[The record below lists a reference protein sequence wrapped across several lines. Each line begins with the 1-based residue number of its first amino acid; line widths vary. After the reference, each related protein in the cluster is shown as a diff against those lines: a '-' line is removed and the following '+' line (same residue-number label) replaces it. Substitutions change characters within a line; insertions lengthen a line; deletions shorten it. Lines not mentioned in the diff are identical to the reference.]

1 MKKWL
6 MALFTVLA
14 CTFAVSC
21 MGLENAHTHNYA
33 EKTYEPT
40 CTEQGYTEKV
50 CTVCQKSEKYD
61 FVDSKG
67 HDYAKKTVSA
77 TCTERGYDLYT
88 CNVCGDTKKENFK
101 DALDHAYGYK
111 VVAPTC
117 EEQGYTL
124 YTCQRCADT
133 YRDGFVT
140 PLDHVAGD
148 WITTKAPTCLEPGKR
163 IKTCVMCGMEMVSG
177 QISVTEHSY
186 VVYSTVEPSESEN
199 GYVTYKCTIC
209 GSSYRGEYVK
219 TETENTAEDVYNL
232 IKDATVHITAYT
244 KQGRGFSMGSG
255 FFISS
260 DGEIITNYHVIKSA
274 YALEVTLLSGEKYVV
289 SSVISYDSE
298 QDIAMLKINL
308 SDTPFIKISSEGVK
322 TGDTVYAL
330 GSSLGLVDSFSS
342 GIVANPDRLI
352 SGMSYIQMTAPI
364 SSGNS
369 GGPLVNSKGEL
380 VGINTMTATYGQNMN
395 FAIKAEVIGGL
406 SKTYNKSVIQLYND
420 KIGENVFDILKI
432 YVLTNATEGD
442 GVNYAITLG
451 EAETETSY
459 GTETRFIYDSE
470 NNVMNI
476 EHDII
481 SGGAVRFTL
490 YMSFNK
496 VNSSYNVYL
505 YDYSMGQFGI
515 EASVDGSKATGT
527 YEESFDEAVNVKTIR
542 YPETSEDEAQY
553 TKDSAKRLFYDAY
566 QSMIVQMNN
575 LIEGSDTGIA
585 LGHFNLALPNS

>member
-61 FVDSKG
+61 FVDSNG
-67 HDYAKKTVSA
+67 HDYVKKTVSA
-77 TCTERGYDLYT
+77 TCTEQGYDLYT

-163 IKTCVMCGMEMVSG
+163 IKTCVMCGKELVSG

-209 GSSYRGEYVK
+209 GSSYRSEYVK

-342 GIVANPDRLI
+342 GIVANPDRVI

-395 FAIKAEVIGGL
+395 FAIKAEVIGSL
-406 SKTYNKSVIQLYND
+406 AKTYNKSVIQLYND
-420 KIGENVFDILKI
+420 KIDENVFDILKI

-442 GVNYAITLG
+442 GVNYAITLNV
-451 EAETETSY
+451 AETETSY

-470 NNVMNI
+470 NNVMDI

-481 SGGAVRFTL
+481 SGGVVRFTL
-490 YMSFNK
+490 CMTFNK

-505 YDYSMGQFGI
+505 YDYYMGQFGI
-515 EASVDGSKATGT
+515 EASVDGLKATGT
-527 YEESFDEAVNVKTIR
+527 YEESFDEAVTVKAIR
-542 YPETSEDEAQY
+542 YPETSEDETQY
-553 TKDSAKRLFYDAY
+553 TKDNAKKLFYSAY

-575 LIEGSDTGIA
+575 LIEGSDTGIT
-585 LGHFNLALPNS
+585 LDHFNLALPN